1 MSCKSAKW
9 SRVLPCGQKDE
20 RTGMR
25 KQKAVFRN
33 FANGSNNK
41 IGNVRNTII
50 VARSRNHCSN
60 GNITMCFVCIFELH
74 DIINNIKILNASK
87 KCFYGKFV
95 TSNNKTYVILHINWL
110 TFFVRFSTNVEFPS
124 RFCWKPPNAK
134 VYGNPSSGSRAD
146 TCGQTDGHNED
157 IRRLSRLF
165 ERA

>member
-95 TSNNKTYVILHINWL
+95 TSNNKTYVILHVN
-110 TFFVRFSTNVEFPS
+110 
-124 RFCWKPPNAK
+124 
-134 VYGNPSSGSRAD
+134 
-146 TCGQTDGHNED
+146 
-157 IRRLSRLF
+157 
-165 ERA
+165 